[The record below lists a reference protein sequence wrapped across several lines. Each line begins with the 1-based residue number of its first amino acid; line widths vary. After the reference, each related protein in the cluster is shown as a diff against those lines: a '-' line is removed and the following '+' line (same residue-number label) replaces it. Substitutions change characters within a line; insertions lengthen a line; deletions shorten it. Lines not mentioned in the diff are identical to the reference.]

1 MSLPTLPPV
10 TLGEPRLLW
19 LALLAPLAA
28 VLAGWLWR
36 RQLAALAG
44 WASRGLWTRL
54 MPGYR
59 PARLALHVGL
69 LAVAVLGVALALARP
84 RWGQGDELVERRGV
98 DVVLVMDSS
107 LSMSA
112 ADVTPDRLTVARL
125 LARGLVE
132 RLAGHRL
139 GLVQSEGEGEV
150 LAPLT
155 LDRAVI
161 DLLLDSIVPASLP
174 TPGTRLAR
182 GIDRALDLFPA
193 GGGAQRVLIVIT
205 DGEDFGE
212 DWSALRRKLQEA
224 EVVVHAVAVGTP
236 RGALLPLPGSEAGY
250 KLDEHGQPV
259 VSRVRTEELSRLA
272 AQSGGELVTAERA
285 GTSIEPIAAAVA
297 RLEARSLGSEQVRQQ
312 KERFQWLLA
321 PAALALLL
329 ALAWRPFG
337 GRERTTERATARASE
352 RRAKRATRRTAEAR
366 P

>member
-1 MSLPTLPPV
+1 MNALGLPAF

-19 LALLAPLAA
+19 LALLAPAGAL
-28 VLAGWLWR
+28 LAGWLWR
-36 RQLAALAG
+36 RQLSALAG
-44 WASRGLWTRL
+44 WASRGLWQRL
-54 MPGYR
+54 LPGYR

-69 LAVAVLGVALALARP
+69 LALAVLGVTLALARP
-84 RWGQGDELVERRGV
+84 RWGQGEELVERRGV
-98 DVVLVMDSS
+98 DVVLVVDSS

-112 ADVTPDRLTVARL
+112 TDVAPDRLTVARM
-125 LARGLVE
+125 LARDLVE

-155 LDRAVI
+155 LDRSVI

-182 GIDRALDLFPA
+182 GIDRALDLFPQE
-193 GGGAQRVLIVIT
+193 GGAQRVLVVLT

-212 DWSALRRKLQEA
+212 DWGALQRRLQEA
-224 EVVVHAVAVGTP
+224 EVVVHAVAVGTE

-250 KLDEHGQPV
+250 KLDEQGQPV
-259 VSRVRTEELSRLA
+259 VSRVHTAELARVA
-272 AQSGGELVTAERA
+272 EQTGGELIAVQRA
-285 GTSIEPIAAAVA
+285 GTSIEPVVAAVS

-312 KERFQWLLA
+312 KERFQWMLA

-329 ALAWRPFG
+329 ALAWRPF
-337 GRERTTERATARASE
+337 RA
-352 RRAKRATRRTAEAR
+352 AEAG

>member
-1 MSLPTLPPV
+1 MTFPALPPL

-19 LALLAPLAA
+19 LALLAPLLAL
-28 VLAGWLWR
+28 LAGWLWR
-36 RQLAALAG
+36 RQLAALAA

-84 RWGQGDELVERRGV
+84 RWGQGDEVVERRGV

-132 RLAGHRL
+132 RLAGNRL

-155 LDRAVI
+155 LDRSVI

-182 GIDRALDLFPA
+182 GIERALELFPA
-193 GGGAQRVLIVIT
+193 GGGAQRVLVVLT

-212 DWSALRRKLQEA
+212 DWSALRRKLQDG

-236 RGALLPLPGSEAGY
+236 RGARLPLPGTEAGY

-259 VSRVRTEELSRLA
+259 VSRVRTEELARLA
-272 AQSGGELVTAERA
+272 AQTGGELVTAERA
-285 GTSIEPIAAAVA
+285 GTSIEPIATAVA

-329 ALAWRPFG
+329 ALVWRPFG
-337 GRERTTERATARASE
+337 SAERPMEHVVTRPA
-352 RRAKRATRRTAEAR
+352 RRAPKRSAEAA